1 MDDLITCDRCG
12 SNACYKQEVN
22 ESVNNYMCYGCGFVS
37 NSLMKDEEVFWEEQ
51 KMKLPELHKD
61 LIFKDKDNQYWIPHT
76 VNMEDKGMV
85 FANGSNTS
93 NWKWTAVKAVEVSEE
108 DKEKYPI
115 PGKPGEFY
123 KKRMDMENGKSFEER
138 DYMEALSYIGVLP
151 K

>member
-1 MDDLITCDRCG
+1 MFNISFILYYNIG
-12 SNACYKQEVN
+12 LFGPLSQAFFLKKWSFFGPN
-22 ESVNNYMCYGCGFVS
+22 F
-37 NSLMKDEEVFWEEQ
+37 
-51 KMKLPELHKD
+51 
-61 LIFKDKDNQYWIPHT
+61 
-76 VNMEDKGMV
+76 